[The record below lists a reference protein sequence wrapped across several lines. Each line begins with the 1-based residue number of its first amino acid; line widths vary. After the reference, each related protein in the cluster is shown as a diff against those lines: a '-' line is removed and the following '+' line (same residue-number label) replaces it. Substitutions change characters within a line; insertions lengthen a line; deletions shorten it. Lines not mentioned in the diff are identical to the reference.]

1 MGCGGSKDDLE
12 DQWGALTQTSEKLSG
27 GGGGGEGADAV
38 ASAVPSERPP
48 FAVAD
53 APASGTGAAATL
65 SASAEPKPPSQVASK
80 EEAKQPPP
88 TSASKSKLGF
98 SMSSKVG
105 SKTGDFSV
113 LSSASG
119 SKVGGQSTLSAAS
132 GTGGS
137 SCAQSAISG
146 PSFGHWRRRNSLCLG
161 LAEGALKSG
170 RRETTFKSGLQ
181 GGSEAATA
189 DFFLQIQTGLLHGLQ
204 SGLQGGRLFS
214 AL

>member
-1 MGCGGSKDDLE
+1 MR
-12 DQWGALTQTSEKLSG
+12 EKKKRKAGIGKVS
-27 GGGGGEGADAV
+27 AV
-38 ASAVPSERPP
+38 AHSLPSR
-48 FAVAD
+48 
-53 APASGTGAAATL
+53 APASGTGAAAAP

-146 PSFGHWRRRNSLCLG
+146 PSFGHWRCRNSLCLG
-161 LAEGALKSG
+161 RAKATL
-170 RRETTFKSGLQ
+170 KSGLQ

-189 DFFLQIQTGLLHGLQ
+189 HFCRG
-204 SGLQGGRLFS
+204 
-214 AL
+214 